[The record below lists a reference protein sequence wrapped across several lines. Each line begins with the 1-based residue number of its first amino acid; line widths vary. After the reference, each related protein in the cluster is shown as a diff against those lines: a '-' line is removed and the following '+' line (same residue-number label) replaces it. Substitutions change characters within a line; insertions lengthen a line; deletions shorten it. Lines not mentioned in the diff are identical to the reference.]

1 MLQRKPC
8 FPRGGGIHKSTSMLS
23 VIIPTFN
30 SERMLVPTLAML
42 ISGAMS
48 GVVREVTVADGGS
61 TDATL
66 QVADAAGCEGAVSSP
81 PPRPPLHAAAAAA
94 RSPWLVVF
102 RAGAVP
108 HANRAEGAG
117 RFLPEAGTS
126 GAPRS
131 GAEFSKSVTP
141 APA

>member
-48 GVVREVTVADGGS
+48 GVVRQVTIVDGGS
-61 TDATL
+61 PDATL
-66 QVADAAGCEGAVSSP
+66 LLADPAASAAAVSFAPPAPPPPPAPAPRRSPPPLVSPP
-81 PPRPPLHAAAAAA
+81 PPRPP
-94 RSPWLVVF
+94 
-102 RAGAVP
+102 P
-108 HANRAEGAG
+108 H
-117 RFLPEAGTS
+117 S
-126 GAPRS
+126 
-131 GAEFSKSVTP
+131 
-141 APA
+141 

>member
-48 GVVREVTVADGGS
+48 GVVREVTIVDGGS

-66 QVADAAGCEGAVSSP
+66 QVADAAGCEVAVSSA
-81 PPRPPLHAAAAAA
+81 PLGTQLKAAAAA
-94 RSPWLVVF
+94 RRSTRPI
-102 RAGAVP
+102 
-108 HANRAEGAG
+108 
-117 RFLPEAGTS
+117 FLPPG
-126 GAPRS
+126 PRLC
-131 GAEFSKSVTP
+131 

>member
-48 GVVREVTVADGGS
+48 GVVREVTIVDGGS

-66 QVADAAGCEGAVSSP
+66 QDADAAGFQDAVSST
-81 PPRPPLHAAAAAA
+81 PLAKPIKTGAGTA
-94 RSPWLVVF
+94 RSP
-102 RAGAVP
+102 RP
-108 HANRAEGAG
+108 M
-117 RFLPEAGTS
+117 FL
-126 GAPRS
+126 APL
-131 GAEFSKSVTP
+131 P
-141 APA
+141 